1 MIMMDMIMY
10 VYEENNN
17 SNIDRSEE
25 KEDTVGTIYYKGI
38 PKDTCPT
45 KVKRENSLKQKL
57 DAQSYQFSLD
67 EKVLPMTFIL

>member
-1 MIMMDMIMY
+1 
-10 VYEENNN
+10 
-17 SNIDRSEE
+17 